1 MAYVRTTTNWGVN
14 YRGGVRN
21 DSGSHMVGWDAR
33 LVRAEVYSFTTGD
46 WPVTI
51 LQWWGPLTSLY
62 QGSDIAI
69 RYAISTSETTYVNSY
84 GDVAG
89 SYELI
94 KNDYNYPAVNL
105 QPHTTYYITFF
116 PGISRDSGW
125 GLFNIG
131 EDENWFSVWMWEVDR
146 TACTAPTS
154 LSLSK
159 TIQTPGQ
166 NVTLSW
172 SGAKAGTGVSIA
184 SYNVYRSTSSGGTY
198 SYLTNTTS
206 TSCNV
211 AAPPATKYYYY
222 KVIAKANIAGY
233 DSGYSNASAGLK
245 GNSPPNAPSVS
256 ANRTVVP
263 SYGGSVTFTVTAGT
277 DPDGQTRTLYYST
290 SSSGTKTLFTSP
302 LTVNLTS
309 AKTYYFYTYDGLA
322 YSAITQDATKPITI
336 NDKPEIRAL
345 TANAVGTYSALG
357 ENGITGSQ
365 LGYANTIIPKIST
378 NKQGTITVDLEY
390 YSSDN
395 TTAWDSTSIS
405 RATVQNSAISS
416 TTDVILNNYN
426 IHQYI
431 SLGTTNIHWR
441 LRFKL
446 TDSLESSDY
455 VYFPSE
461 NCQYSGEYYA
471 IARPSPLLAS
481 YNQFANSDIIG
492 TITGEIWR
500 NVRLKVYDDTSVP
513 LISAAATVNGAAVAA
528 TIDSTTTENGYR
540 YIDIILPDGLDS
552 GATIN
557 VTAQMKDSGNSI
569 TKNVST
575 TVTET
580 TLPTLDVLSHG
591 APSIKPF
598 TDTGTFAISSTW
610 PFGSYE
616 TIDSTTLA
624 AYNCDTTVS
633 NVIRFVLS
641 SDSSAEGS
649 NRVVKTLYSPWTKS
663 GDSITASLDK
673 STIYDWN
680 NSLGI
685 TSYSGSRTYYCRIE
699 IENLFEKVISTPWL
713 SRTFDFREPVQSPS
727 ITSIEW
733 SSDETNWT
741 TFDTSTD
748 KLQEGIYVRF
758 NCSFGLYTT
767 DEVKVSVLL
776 TNSSGE
782 RSVGCYEFGSPTKI
796 TPITYLN
803 TELTRASNRTVAT
816 NTKSYVYH
824 ITTEIAD
831 TASRY
836 WRLQFENT
844 GGITSS
850 STGLGIKTEVTRQC
864 SPDIVFV
871 SCTTD
876 QDYNLTYAYTMTD
889 NGGADTLTNYLCDE
903 VDKAEITSSL
913 SGTSGTIQAKQSYR
927 DWEVKTISIKSVS
940 VVTGLIT
947 NTKTYYFNA
956 IIVYQISPTVAYRK
970 NQLGV
975 NTDTPTNGA
984 IIDIHQST
992 GRETVLIQG
1001 LDSSIPPKT
1010 TKFEVNVTTG
1020 EIKFYLDGTLKNT
1033 VDLLNGFLT

>member
-1 MAYVRTTTNWGVN
+1 MAYVRNTTSYGVN

-51 LQWWGPLTSLY
+51 LQWWGPLTSQY

-69 RYAISTSETTYVNSY
+69 RYAISTSETAYVNSY

-211 AAPPATKYYYY
+211 AAPSAGTYYYY
-222 KVIAKANIAGY
+222 KVIAKANVSGY
-233 DSGYSNASAGLK
+233 DSGYSNASGGLK
-245 GNSPPNAPSVS
+245 GNTAPNAPSVS
-256 ANRTVVP
+256 PNRTVVP

-277 DPDGQTRTLYYST
+277 DPDGQTRTLYYAT

-302 LTVNLTS
+302 LTVNLT
-309 AKTYYFYTYDGLA
+309 AAATYYFYTYDGLA
-322 YSAITQDATKPITI
+322 YSSATSKSISKNTKPVISS
-336 NDKPEIRAL
+336 ASY
-345 TANAVGTYSALG
+345 NARGMYSALG
-357 ENGITGSQ
+357 GDGITGSQ
-365 LGYANTIIPKIST
+365 LGYANTITPIIST
-378 NKQGTITVDLEY
+378 NKTGTITVDLEY
-390 YSSDN
+390 YSSNN
-395 TTAWDSTSIS
+395 TTTWDSTSIS

-416 TTDVILNNYN
+416 TSSVVLNNYN

-455 VYFPSE
+455 VYYPSSS
-461 NCQYSGEYYA
+461 SGEYYA

-481 YNQFANSDIIG
+481 YNQFGNSDIIG

-500 NVRLKVYDDTSVP
+500 RVRLKVYDDTSTP

-528 TIDSTTTENGYR
+528 TAATTTDNEYR
-540 YIDIILPDGLDS
+540 YIDIELPDGLDS

-557 VTAQMKDSGNSI
+557 VTAQMKDFGNSI

-598 TDTGTFAISSTW
+598 TDTGTFAISSAW

-633 NVIRFVLS
+633 NVIKFVHS

-649 NRVVKTLYSPWTKS
+649 DRVVKSLYSSWAKS
-663 GDSITASLDK
+663 GDSIAASLDK

-699 IENLFEKVISTPWL
+699 IVNLFGKVISTPWL
-713 SRTFDFREPVQSPS
+713 SRTLDFREPVQSPT

-733 SSDETNWT
+733 SSDEVTWT
-741 TFDTSTD
+741 TLGAND

-758 NCSFGLYTT
+758 SCSFGLYTT

-776 TNSSGE
+776 TNNSGE

-803 TELTRASNRTVAT
+803 TELTRASNRTVAA

-831 TASRY
+831 TANRQ

-844 GGITSS
+844 GGITNSS
-850 STGLGIKTEVTRQC
+850 YSTTGVTRQC

-876 QDYNLTYAYTMTD
+876 QDYYLTYEYTMSD

-903 VDKAEITSSL
+903 VDKAEITTAL
-913 SGTSGTIQAKQSYR
+913 SGTSGTIQAKQGYR

-947 NTKTYYFNA
+947 NTKNYYFNA

-975 NTDTPTNGA
+975 NTDTPTSGA

-992 GRETVLIQG
+992 GRETILIQG

>member
-1 MAYVRTTTNWGVN
+1 MSLVTIVSGTGAN
-14 YRGGVRN
+14 YRGGSYN
-21 DSGSHMVGWDAR
+21 SGGSQMIGWDAR
-33 LVRAEVYSFTTGD
+33 LVRAEVYDFTTGS
-46 WPVTI
+46 WPVSHI
-51 LQWWGPLTSLY
+51 SFNMPSVSLY
-62 QGSDIAI
+62 QGSDIPF
-69 RYAISTSETTYVNSY
+69 RFGISSSETAYVNSY
-84 GDVAG
+84 GSDVG
-89 SYELI
+89 YDINWGGKTELDI
-94 KNDYNYPAVNL
+94 SLAAN
-105 QPHTTYYITFF
+105 TTYYITFF
-116 PGISRDSGW
+116 PGIDRSSGW
-125 GLFNIG
+125 GLFTIDN
-131 EDENWFSVWMWEVDR
+131 SPMWIDATQMDR

-154 LSLSK
+154 LSLNKS
-159 TIQTPGQ
+159 IQTPGQ

-172 SGAKAGTGVSIA
+172 SGAKAGRNVSIA
-184 SYNVYRSTSSGGTY
+184 SYNVYRSESSGSGYT
-198 SYLTNTTS
+198 YLTNTTS
-206 TSCNV
+206 TSCSV

-222 KVIAKANIAGY
+222 KVIAKANISGY

-245 GNSPPNAPSVS
+245 GNSPPNKPSVS
-256 ANRTVVP
+256 ANRTKVP
-263 SYGGSVTFTVTAGT
+263 SYGGNVTFTVTAGT

-302 LTVNLTS
+302 LTINITPTS
-309 AKTYYFYTYDGLA
+309 PLNYYFYTYDGLA
-322 YSAITQDATKPITI
+322 YSSSELRQIEI
-336 NDKPEIRAL
+336 NDKPVIN
-345 TANAVGTYSALG
+345 TATCVEETLGFYNALG
-357 ENGITGSQ
+357 GNGKTGSQ
-365 LGYANTIIPKIST
+365 EGYVSSISPKIST
-378 NKQGTITVDLEY
+378 SKKGTITVDLEY
-390 YSSDN
+390 YSSNN
-395 TTAWDSTSIS
+395 TTAWDSTSVS
-405 RATVQNSAISS
+405 RATVQNSAITS
-416 TTDVILNNYN
+416 TTEVVLNNYN

-431 SLGTTNIHWR
+431 SLGTANIHWR

-446 TDSLESSDY
+446 TDDLESSDY
-455 VYFPSE
+455 VYYPSSS
-461 NCQYSGEYYA
+461 SGKYYA

-500 NVRLKVYDDTSVP
+500 NVRLKVYNDTSVP
-513 LISAAATVNGAAVAA
+513 LISATATVNSAAVAA
-528 TIDSTTTENGYR
+528 TIYSTTTENGYR

-580 TLPTLDVLSHG
+580 TLPTLDVLSHD

-598 TDTGTFAISSTW
+598 TDTGTFAISSAW

-616 TIDSTTLA
+616 AIDSTTLA

-713 SRTFDFREPVQSPS
+713 SRTFDFREPVQSPT

-776 TNSSGE
+776 TNASGE

-803 TELTRASNRTVAT
+803 TELTRASNRTVAS
-816 NTKSYVYH
+816 NTKSYVYY
-824 ITTEIAD
+824 INTEIAD
-831 TASRY
+831 TTNRQ

-844 GGITSS
+844 GGITNSS
-850 STGLGIKTEVTRQC
+850 YSTTGVTRQC
-864 SPDIVFV
+864 SPDIVFI

-903 VDKAEITSSL
+903 VDKAEITSAL
-913 SGTSGTIQAKQSYR
+913 SGTSGTIQAKQAYQ

-975 NTDTPTNGA
+975 NTDNPISNS
-984 IIDIHQST
+984 ILDIHQST
-992 GRETVLIQG
+992 GRETILIQG